1 MCDLELKDVVDVS
14 KSLVPCIVKASEK
27 MQSAQLKK
35 TYMQTTIMN
44 CKVSCQM
51 SGS

>member
-27 MQSAQLKK
+27 MQSAQLIK
-35 TYMQTTIMN
+35 TIHANNNYEL
-44 CKVSCQM
+44 
-51 SGS
+51 